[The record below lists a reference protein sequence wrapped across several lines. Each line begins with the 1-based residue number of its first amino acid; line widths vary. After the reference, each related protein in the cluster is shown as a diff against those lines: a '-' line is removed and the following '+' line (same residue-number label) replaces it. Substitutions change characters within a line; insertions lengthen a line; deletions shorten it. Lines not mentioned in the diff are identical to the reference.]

1 MLQQHVK
8 ERFSDIEYPKWKR
21 VGELQK
27 KDLIQENFDKKM
39 LEIEYNE
46 TIIHQGVRIH
56 QLRGRDADIDEVFY
70 IPYESTLE
78 RFKAY
83 PYGTHEKYITE
94 ADGFFDQGVIVNV
107 PKNVSVEEPVFF
119 RYDAGKGN
127 GFIDQ
132 NLICVGEGANITV
145 VFDYTSSGDE
155 IGYHNGLIRVLAEAN
170 ARVKII
176 LLQTFAKGIDHI
188 QNTVSVI
195 GNYGHVEYVSFD
207 LGANVIASDYS
218 AHLVGEASE
227 SEVATAYIG
236 NGHQRLDLGYNSTH
250 YGRYSQSLIETKGAL
265 LDHARKVFRG
275 NLKFERGSTKSSGEE
290 SEYVLLLD
298 ENVRSDALPA
308 LLCDEDDVS
317 GEHAAS
323 AGQVDEDQLF
333 YLMSRGFNL
342 KEAKKLVIHGSFSPI
357 IDRLGIT
364 SIQER
369 VELELER
376 RLLYA

>member
-1 MLQQHVK
+1 M
-8 ERFSDIEYPKWKR
+8 
-21 VGELQK
+21 
-27 KDLIQENFDKKM
+27 
-39 LEIEYNE
+39 
-46 TIIHQGVRIH
+46 
-56 QLRGRDADIDEVFY
+56 
-70 IPYESTLE
+70 
-78 RFKAY
+78 
-83 PYGTHEKYITE
+83 
-94 ADGFFDQGVIVNV
+94 
-107 PKNVSVEEPVFF
+107 
-119 RYDAGKGN
+119 
-127 GFIDQ
+127 
-132 NLICVGEGANITV
+132 

-275 NLKFERGSTKSSGEE
+275 NLKFERGSTKSSEK
-290 SEYVLLLD
+290 SRNTFFYWMKMYVRMPCLHYC
-298 ENVRSDALPA
+298 V
-308 LLCDEDDVS
+308 
-317 GEHAAS
+317 
-323 AGQVDEDQLF
+323 
-333 YLMSRGFNL
+333 M
-342 KEAKKLVIHGSFSPI
+342 KMM
-357 IDRLGIT
+357 
-364 SIQER
+364 
-369 VELELER
+369 
-376 RLLYA
+376 

>member
-1 MLQQHVK
+1 MLQQNVR
-8 ERFSDIEYPKWKR
+8 ERFNALEYPTWKR
-21 VGELQK
+21 VGEIKNTTNYLNK
-27 KDLIQENFDKKM
+27 ENENILTISH
-39 LEIEYNE
+39 LEPLGEGVDIRRYRGSDSNLDATFYERYE
-46 TIIHQGVRIH
+46 TFMG
-56 QLRGRDADIDEVFY
+56 AFE
-70 IPYESTLE
+70 P
-78 RFKAY
+78 Y
-83 PYGTHEKYITE
+83 PYGTHAKYIAQ
-94 ADGFFDQGVIVNV
+94 ADAYFDHAVAIEVK
-107 PKNVSVEEPVFF
+107 KNTCVEEPIFL
-119 RYDAGKGN
+119 RYDGGEAQ

-132 NLICVGEGANITV
+132 NIIQAGPGSEVTV
-145 VFDYTSSGDE
+145 VFDYQSSKDAMS
-155 IGYHNGLIRVLAEAN
+155 YHNGVIRVIAHEN
-170 ARVKII
+170 ARVKIVI
-176 LLQTFAKGIDHI
+176 LQTFSPQIDHM
-188 QNTVSVI
+188 QNTVSLI
-195 GNYGHVEYVSFD
+195 HQNAHVEYVSFD
-207 LGANVIASDYS
+207 LGANVIVSDYS
-218 AHLVGEASE
+218 SHLVGQASE

-265 LDHARKVFRG
+265 MDHARKIFRG
-275 NLKFERGSTKSSGEE
+275 NLKFERGSTKSAGEE

-342 KEAKKLVIHGSFSPI
+342 KEAKKLVIHGSFTPV
-357 IDRLGIT
+357 IDRVGID

-369 VELELER
+369 IEAELER